1 MASDRRALLKGLA
14 AAAAAAAL
22 PAVPA
27 LARQTPSA
35 PSDAV
40 GLLYDATRCIGCRA
54 CVVACKE
61 ANDLPADTTTYGD
74 GLYDAPAGLNERT
87 KTVIQ
92 LYKEGNEQSFV
103 KKQCM
108 HCIDPACAAGCMLG
122 ALKKRE
128 HGIVSWDASRC
139 VGCRYCQTACPFG
152 VPQFEWSKKAPKIV
166 KCELCRDRLAE
177 GKQPACTDV
186 CPRQA
191 VIFGKREDLLAEAH
205 RRLASE
211 PDQYVKTVYGEHELG
226 GTQVLYLSHVPFEK
240 LGFRFDSTDAVPK
253 VQHLIQHG
261 VYQGFLVP
269 AALYA
274 VLGTVVF
281 RNRGK
286 GSVDGSLT
294 DEEK

>member
-1 MASDRRALLKGLA
+1 MATDRRALLKGLA
-14 AAAAAAAL
+14 AVAAGAAIPAAPAIARDTPKAAA
-22 PAVPA
+22 
-27 LARQTPSA
+27 
-35 PSDAV
+35 DAV
-40 GLLYDATRCIGCRA
+40 GLLYDATRCVGCRA
-54 CVVACKE
+54 CTVACKQ
-61 ANDLPADTTTYGD
+61 ANDLPADTSTFGG
-74 GLYDAPAGLNERT
+74 GLYDAPAGLNEHT

-92 LYKEGNEQSFV
+92 LVKDGDQSSFV

-108 HCIDPACAAGCMLG
+108 HCVDPACVNGCMLG

-128 HGIVSWDASRC
+128 LGIVSWDADRC

-166 KCELCRDRLAE
+166 KCELCRHLLAK

-191 VIFGKREDLLAEAH
+191 IIFGKRDELLAEAH
-205 RRLASE
+205 RRLAADPE
-211 PDQYVKTVYGEHELG
+211 KYVQTVYGERELG
-226 GTQVLYLSHVPFEK
+226 GTQVLYISHVPFQK
-240 LGFRFDSTDAVPK
+240 LGFRFDQSDSVPK
-253 VQHLIQHG
+253 VQQIVQHG

-281 RNRGK
+281 RNRAK
-286 GSVDGSLT
+286 GSVDAGF
-294 DEEK
+294 DENEK

>member
-14 AAAAAAAL
+14 AAAATAAL
-22 PAVPA
+22 PAAPA
-27 LARQTPSA
+27 LARGTAKPPA
-35 PSDAV
+35 DAV
-40 GLLYDATRCIGCRA
+40 GLLYDSTRCVGCRA
-54 CVVACKE
+54 CTVACKE
-61 ANDLPADTTTYGD
+61 ANGLPADTTTYGD
-74 GLYDAPAGLNERT
+74 GLYDAPTGLNERT

-108 HCIDPACAAGCMLG
+108 HCVDPACVSGCMLG

-128 HGIVSWDASRC
+128 FGIVSWDPDRC

-152 VPQFEWSKKAPKIV
+152 VPQFEWSKKAPRIV
-166 KCELCRDRLAE
+166 KCELCRDLLAK
-177 GKQPACTDV
+177 GKQPACTEV

-191 VIFGKREDLLAEAH
+191 VVFGKRDELLAEAH
-205 RRLASE
+205 RRIAAQ
-211 PDQYVKTVYGEHELG
+211 PDRYVQTVYGERELG
-226 GTQVLYLSHVPFEK
+226 GTQVLYISHVPFEK
-240 LGFRFDSTDAVPK
+240 LGFRFNETDSVPK
-253 VQHLIQHG
+253 VQQLVQHG

-281 RNRGK
+281 RNRAK
-286 GSVDGSLT
+286 GSVDASLD
-294 DEEK
+294 DEK